1 MKELYFATGVLVGGV
16 ISWYFTKKH
25 YEKILKEEAKS
36 FRETLKKL
44 RREKEHEEVEE
55 PEEVEA
61 PKEEKTKESEFVREA
76 RDYSN
81 RINEC
86 GYSEEEFDKKGVA
99 PYVIPPTEFD
109 MIDDYDVIE
118 LTYFSDGVLVDD
130 DGQVITN
137 IDAVVGEESLKHFG
151 EYEDDCVHV
160 RNDRLKCDY
169 EIIKDL
175 ETYADY
181 LERNPHKA

>member
-1 MKELYFATGVLVGGV
+1 M
-16 ISWYFTKKH
+16 
-25 YEKILKEEAKS
+25 
-36 FRETLKKL
+36 
-44 RREKEHEEVEE
+44 
-55 PEEVEA
+55 
-61 PKEEKTKESEFVREA
+61 
-76 RDYSN
+76 
-81 RINEC
+81 
-86 GYSEEEFDKKGVA
+86 
-99 PYVIPPTEFD
+99 IPPTEFD
-109 MIDDYDVIE
+109 MLDDYDVIE